1 MHFVVVA
8 GRVLRSDGQF
18 PGLVGDGPSVGHRDA
33 GPFEGVGPGRLLRAR
48 RRGPGCRRRLFGG
61 RLVQS
66 GQEGGQGVGSLRGAR
81 DGGAVGRL
89 ARHPGGDDPGSW
101 KQGGGLAE
109 ALRDGNRQRRRG
121 AREGTQVCSLRSV
134 TSADGVAQG
143 KRTARSSPS
152 RQSWL
157 AQPRAPSL
165 TG

>member
-1 MHFVVVA
+1 MVSSRGSLGTAHQSDTATPARSRASALDAFSERGGA
-8 GRVLRSDGQF
+8 GQG
-18 PGLVGDGPSVGHRDA
+18 A
-33 GPFEGVGPGRLLRAR
+33 GGR
-48 RRGPGCRRRLFGG
+48 PFGG

-66 GQEGGQGVGSLRGAR
+66 GQEGGQGVGSLRAAR

-101 KQGGGLAE
+101 KQSGGLAE

-152 RQSWL
+152 RQSWFS
-157 AQPRAPSL
+157 QPRAPSL